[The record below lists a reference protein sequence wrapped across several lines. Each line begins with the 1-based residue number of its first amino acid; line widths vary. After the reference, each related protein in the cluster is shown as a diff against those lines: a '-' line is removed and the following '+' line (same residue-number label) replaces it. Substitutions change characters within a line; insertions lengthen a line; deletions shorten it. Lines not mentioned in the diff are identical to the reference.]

1 MIATDI
7 LVDLEESRVLLRVP
21 GKYRMQ
27 VNFFNLPT
35 FSHIPMRSYYYQV
48 EAYIYLQCSQQSCP
62 NFRGTLHESLSACDH

>member
-48 EAYIYLQCSQQSCP
+48 EAYIYLQ
-62 NFRGTLHESLSACDH
+62 FLSRVVQILGALYMRA